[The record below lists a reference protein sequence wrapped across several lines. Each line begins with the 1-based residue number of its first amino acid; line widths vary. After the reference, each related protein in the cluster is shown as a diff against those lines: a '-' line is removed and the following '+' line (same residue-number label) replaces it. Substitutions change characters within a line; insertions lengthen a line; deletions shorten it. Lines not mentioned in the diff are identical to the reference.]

1 MKKILT
7 TIALSLSALIATSAM
22 AGNDHRYEAY
32 QHQNAA
38 HIKYNNYYDQKHGYN
53 NHRWQ
58 KGQILPREYSKAR
71 FQVSDREA
79 RRLPQHGRYQQW
91 YKVNGD
97 YLLVNERT
105 NRIIRIMG

>member
-38 HIKYNNYYDQKHGYN
+38 QIKHNN
-53 NHRWQ
+53 
-58 KGQILPREYSKAR
+58 
-71 FQVSDREA
+71 
-79 RRLPQHGRYQQW
+79 
-91 YKVNGD
+91 
-97 YLLVNERT
+97 
-105 NRIIRIMG
+105 